1 MDQLPI
7 FFEAKDFVG
16 LALLLAGTLGVTAL
30 MSIWPVLRSV
40 GLFVT
45 VGGIAGSTY
54 VDLEVFSA
62 YWYRGTTRGFEFNAF
77 DVLAFSLLLSSL
89 LRPRSEE
96 PRRYWPASLG
106 FCLLF
111 IVYCLANSLMSSP
124 AIFGLYEVSKLV
136 RGVIYFLAAALHVR
150 RERDLAIVAVA
161 LACTV
166 ALQSALTL
174 RGRFLFDEYRPAGT
188 LHHPNS
194 LSMYLCLVTPVLIAA
209 ACSTLGVWVRRL
221 CWVAIVAAAV
231 AQILT
236 LSRAGLP
243 IFACVCGGTLLW
255 CASWRP
261 SPGRLALGALA
272 VLGLAVL
279 VAQSWP
285 LITARYQQA
294 TLREEY
300 FDAEGE
306 SRGYYFR
313 QAGVILADRPFGVG
327 FNNWSYWV
335 SRQYGAPLGMHYE
348 NYDDLMFAPPSDLLP
363 SYRWAAPA
371 HNLGV
376 LTVAELG
383 WPGAALLLALWLRW
397 LGLGATFFFPRSPDA
412 LVRVGVGITF
422 GVLGVILH
430 SFTEWTY
437 RQGQIY
443 LTLSLLVGA
452 LVALRAV
459 RRAEAAAADEEL
471 SADDEEVWAPDP
483 VAVPAHFSERTS

>member
-7 FFEAKDFVG
+7 YFESKDFVG
-16 LALLLAGTLGVTAL
+16 LALLLAGTVGVTAL
-30 MSIWPVLRSV
+30 MLIWPALRSV

-45 VGGIAGSTY
+45 AGGIAGATY

-77 DVLAFSLLLSSL
+77 DVLAFSLALSSL
-89 LRPRSEE
+89 LAPRPEA

-106 FCLLF
+106 FCLVF
-111 IVYCLANSLMSSP
+111 VVYCLFNALTSFP
-124 AIFGLYEVSKLV
+124 TIFGLYEVSKLV
-136 RGVIYFLAAALHVR
+136 RGAIYFLAAALHVR
-150 RERDLAIVAVA
+150 RERDLAIIAVA
-161 LACTV
+161 LAGSV
-166 ALQSALTL
+166 MLQSALTL

-188 LHHPNS
+188 LSHPNS
-194 LSMYLCLVTPVLIAA
+194 LSMYLCLVTPVLISA
-209 ACSTLGVWVRRL
+209 ACSTLGPWVRRL
-221 CWVAIVAAAV
+221 CWVAVVAAAV

-243 IFACVCGGTLLW
+243 IFAAVCGGALLW

-261 SPGRLALGALA
+261 SPGRLALGTLA

-279 VAQSWP
+279 VTQSWP

-313 QAGVILADRPFGVG
+313 QAGIMLADRPLGVG
-327 FNNWSYWV
+327 LNNWSYWV

-363 SYRWAAPA
+363 AYRWAAPA

-383 WPGAALLLALWLRW
+383 WVGASLLLALWIRW
-397 LGLGATFFFPRSPDA
+397 LGLGATFFLSRSPDA
-412 LVRVGVGITF
+412 LLRLGVGITF

-459 RRAEAAAADEEL
+459 RRADAAADLEPEL
-471 SADDEEVWAPDP
+471 TDEEAWAADP
-483 VAVPAHFSERTS
+483 VAAPVHLSERPS